1 MAILNKGIGSFSWH
15 FLSMFFYKIPV
26 NKCSLAVNE
35 KIMLPTSFMT
45 F

>member
-15 FLSMFFYKIPV
+15 FLSMLYKIPV

-35 KIMLPTSFMT
+35 KIIMPTSFMT